1 MNESVGVGMVK
12 HNRQVKFCVKTRR
25 MAVLVCWFQVVFE
38 GMWGPNRASG
48 TISIDDISFYEGDC
62 TSKFS

>member
-1 MNESVGVGMVK
+1 M
-12 HNRQVKFCVKTRR
+12 
-25 MAVLVCWFQVVFE
+25 LVCWFQVVFE

-48 TISIDDISFYEGDC
+48 TISVDDIAFYEGEC